1 MCSSP
6 PSITQLTSVK
16 VEKKMNRFDRADS
29 PTEAVPCTPGLS
41 SSAQS
46 PQSSMLPSTAP
57 SSTVDDPVH
66 SLPKTSPSTATEAV
80 KVEEPAS
87 S

>member
-1 MCSSP
+1 MCYSP
-6 PSITQLTSVK
+6 PSVTQLTSVK

-46 PQSSMLPSTAP
+46 PQSSMLPSTSA
-57 SSTVDDPVH
+57 STVDEPVH
-66 SLPKTSPSTATEAV
+66 SDPKPAHSAATEAV
-80 KVEEPAS
+80 NAEEPAS
-87 S
+87 

>member
-1 MCSSP
+1 
-6 PSITQLTSVK
+6 
-16 VEKKMNRFDRADS
+16 MNRFDRADS

-46 PQSSMLPSTAP
+46 PQSSMLPSTSP
-57 SSTVDDPVH
+57 STVDDPVH
-66 SLPKTSPSTATEAV
+66 SLPKTSSSAAAEAV

-87 S
+87 